1 MFEQFS
7 IELTQSLKNFLPEL
21 TLTITLAVVIITD
34 LIFGKKIRNIG
45 AYISIFG
52 LLVTGY
58 FTIKQYGGSYQIFRG
73 MFVVDPYSTFFKF
86 IFILSAFVVI
96 IFSMQSLELRSTSA
110 RKRLGEYYFLILTL
124 TLGAFLMAG
133 SVNLLMM
140 YLSLELVSISSY
152 ILAGYIKESER
163 SSEASMKYVIY
174 GALSSGLMIY
184 GISLIYGLSGELN
197 VYSINA
203 SLLSGGYSSVVLLIS
218 FLLVLAGFGYKISAV
233 PFHYWTPDVYEGAPI
248 TVTAFL
254 SVSSKA
260 AGFAM
265 FVRFL
270 KASFIDRT
278 VIAGVEGAWVL
289 LQGLPWSQIIA
300 VLSALTMTV
309 GNIIAIW
316 QNNLKRMLAY
326 SSIAHAGYILMGV
339 VVFQNLG
346 ISAMLIYFLAYLF
359 MNLGAFYCVMLV
371 ADKTGSEDIE
381 VYKGLGYRSPFIG
394 VVFTI
399 FLVSLTG
406 IPPTFGFVG
415 KLYLFSALI
424 NAKIIWLAVV
434 GVLNSVVSLY
444 YYVRVV
450 RNMFLRDPDVDKG
463 EIKLSPAQVIVLLV
477 LVLPTLLFG
486 VYFGPIVDLAQASVA
501 MFDLR

>member
-1 MFEQFS
+1 MFEQFV
-7 IELTQSLKNFLPEL
+7 IELAQSLQNFLPEIS
-21 TLTITLAVVIITD
+21 LTITLALVILLD
-34 LIFGKKIRNIG
+34 LIFGRKVRDIG
-45 AYISIFG
+45 AYVSIVG
-52 LLVTGY
+52 LGVTLF
-58 FTIKQYGGSYQIFRG
+58 FTLKQYGSTYQIFRG

-86 IFILSAFVVI
+86 VFILSALVIVV
-96 IFSMQSLELRSTSA
+96 FSLQSYELRETSA
-110 RKRLGEYYFLILTL
+110 RKRMGEYYFLILSL

-133 SVNLLMM
+133 SVNLIMM

-184 GISLIYGLSGELN
+184 GISLIYGLTGELN
-197 VYSINA
+197 IYAVNA
-203 SLLSGGYSSVVLLIS
+203 SLLSAGYSPIVLLIA
-218 FLLVLAGFGYKISAV
+218 FLLILAGFGYKISAV

-248 TVTAFL
+248 TITAFL

-265 FVRFL
+265 LIRFL

-278 VIAGVEGAWVL
+278 IAFGVEGVWTTI
-289 LQGLPWSQIIA
+289 QGLPWTEIIA

-326 SSIAHAGYILMGV
+326 SSIAHAGYILMGAV
-339 VVFQNLG
+339 VTQNYG
-346 ISAMLIYFLAYLF
+346 ISAVLIYIVAYLF

-371 ADKTGSEDIE
+371 ADKVGSEDIE
-381 VYKGLGYRSPFIG
+381 AYKGLGYRAPFLG

-399 FLVSLTG
+399 FLVSLIG
-406 IPPTFGFVG
+406 IPPTFGFIG

-424 NAKIIWLAVV
+424 SANIIWLAVV

-450 RNMFLRDPDVDKG
+450 RNMFLRDLETEKTS
-463 EIKLSPAQVIVLLV
+463 ISFSPSHIIVMLILV
-477 LVLPTLLFG
+477 VPTLLFG
-486 VYFGPIVDLAQASVA
+486 LYFSPIIKIAQSSVA
-501 MFDLR
+501 MFGLR

>member
-1 MFEQFS
+1 MFEQFG
-7 IELTQSLKNFLPEL
+7 IELTQSLKNFLPEI
-21 TLTITLAVVIITD
+21 TLTITLALVILLD
-34 LIFGKKIRNIG
+34 LIFGKKFKNIS
-45 AYISIFG
+45 AVVSIAG
-52 LLVTGY
+52 LIVTAI
-58 FTIKQYGGSYQIFRG
+58 FTVAQYGKTYQIFRG
-73 MFVVDPYSTFFKF
+73 MYVVDPYSTFFKF
-86 IFILSAFVVI
+86 IFLLSAFIIV
-96 IFSMQSLELRSTSA
+96 IFSMQSYELRETSA
-110 RKRLGEYYFLILTL
+110 KRRLGEYYFLILSL

-133 SVNLLMM
+133 AVNLLMM

-184 GISLIYGLSGELN
+184 GISLLYGLTGELN
-197 VYSINA
+197 IFAINA
-203 SLLSGGYSSVVLLIS
+203 SLLSSGYSPIVLLIS
-218 FLLVLAGFGYKISAV
+218 LILMLAGFGYKISAV

-265 FVRFL
+265 LVRFL

-278 VIAGVEGAWVL
+278 VTAGIESAWAII
-289 LQGLPWSQIIA
+289 QGLPWTEIVAI
-300 VLSALTMTV
+300 LSALTMTV

-339 VVFQNLG
+339 VVAQNFG
-346 ISAMLIYFLAYLF
+346 ISAMLLYFVAYLL

-371 ADKTGSEDIE
+371 AEKTGSEDIE
-381 VYKGLGYRSPFIG
+381 VYKGLGYRSPFLG

-406 IPPTFGFVG
+406 IPPTFGFIG

-424 NAKIIWLAVV
+424 NAKVIWLAVV

-444 YYVRVV
+444 YYIRVV
-450 RNMFLRDPDVDKG
+450 RNMFLIDPEVEKTP
-463 EIKLSPAQVIVLLV
+463 IALSPAHIVVLLV
-477 LVLPTLLFG
+477 LVIPTLLFG
-486 VYFGPIVDLAQASVA
+486 VYFGPIVDLAQISVA
-501 MFDLR
+501 MFGLR

>member
-1 MFEQFS
+1 MEERFI
-7 IELTQSLKNFLPEL
+7 IELTQSLKNFLPEVSL
-21 TLTITLAVVIITD
+21 TVTLSLVILLD
-34 LIFGKKIRNIG
+34 LIFGRRFKNIG
-45 AYISIFG
+45 AFVSLAG
-52 LLVTGY
+52 LVVTLF

-86 IFILSAFVVI
+86 VFLLSAFVIV
-96 IFSMQSLELRSTSA
+96 IFSLQSYELRETSA
-110 RKRLGEYYFLILTL
+110 RRRIGEYYFFILSL

-133 SVNLLMM
+133 SVNLIMM

-184 GISLIYGLSGELN
+184 GISLVYGLTGELN
-197 VYSINA
+197 IYAINA
-203 SLLSGGYSSVVLLIS
+203 SFLSSGYSPIVLMISLVLI
-218 FLLVLAGFGYKISAV
+218 LAGFGYKISAV

-265 FVRFL
+265 LVRFL

-278 VIAGVEGAWVL
+278 ITLGIEGAWAVI
-289 LQGLPWSQIIA
+289 QGLPLTEIVA

-316 QNNLKRMLAY
+316 QNNLKRILAY

-339 VVFQNLG
+339 VVMQNLG

-371 ADKTGSEDIE
+371 AEKTGSEDIE
-381 VYKGLGYRSPFIG
+381 VYKGLGYRAPFLSI
-394 VVFTI
+394 VFTI

-406 IPPTFGFVG
+406 IPPTFGFIG

-424 NAKIIWLAVV
+424 NAKVIWLAVV

-444 YYVRVV
+444 YYIRVV
-450 RNMFLRDPDVDKG
+450 RNMFLGDPESGK
-463 EIKLSPAQVIVLLV
+463 EPINFSPAHIVVMLILVI
-477 LVLPTLLFG
+477 PTLLFG
-486 VYFGPIVDLAQASVA
+486 VYFTPIVNFAQISVA
-501 MFDLR
+501 MFGLR

>member
-1 MFEQFS
+1 MFEQFG
-7 IELTQSLKNFLPEL
+7 IELIQSLKIFLPEISL
-21 TLTITLAVVIITD
+21 TVTLALVILLD
-34 LIFGKKIRNIG
+34 LIFGKKFKNVG
-45 AYISIFG
+45 AFVSLVG
-52 LLVTGY
+52 LAVTLF
-58 FTIKQYGGSYQIFRG
+58 FTLKQYGANYQIFRG

-86 IFILSAFVVI
+86 VFIISAVVI
-96 IFSMQSLELRSTSA
+96 IVFSLQSYELKETSA
-110 RKRLGEYYFLILTL
+110 RRRTGEYYFLILSL

-133 SVNLLMM
+133 AVNLVMM

-184 GISLIYGLSGELN
+184 GISLIYGLTGELN
-197 VYSINA
+197 IYAVNA
-203 SLLSGGYSSVVLLIS
+203 SLLSTGYSPIVLMIS
-218 FLLVLAGFGYKISAV
+218 LLLMLAGFGYKISAV

-265 FVRFL
+265 LIRFL
-270 KASFIDRT
+270 KVSFIDRT
-278 VIAGVEGAWVL
+278 VALGIEGAWAII
-289 LQGLPWSQIIA
+289 QGLPWTEIMA
-300 VLSALTMTV
+300 VLSALTMTI

-326 SSIAHAGYILMGV
+326 SSIAHAGYILMGAV
-339 VVFQNLG
+339 VAQNYG
-346 ISAMLIYFLAYLF
+346 ISAMLIYFVSYLF

-371 ADKTGSEDIE
+371 AEKTGSEDIE
-381 VYKGLGYRSPFIG
+381 VYKGLGYRAPFLG

-406 IPPTFGFVG
+406 IPPTFGFIG

-424 NAKIIWLAVV
+424 NAKVIWLAVV
-434 GVLNSVVSLY
+434 GVLNSVISLY
-444 YYVRVV
+444 YYIRVV
-450 RNMFLRDPDVDKG
+450 RNMFLRDPETEKTS
-463 EIKLSPAQVIVLLV
+463 INFSPAHIIVMLV
-477 LVLPTLLFG
+477 LVIPTLVFG
-486 VYFGPIVDLAQASVA
+486 VYFGPIVDFAQSSVA
-501 MFDLR
+501 MFGLR